1 MEGAGSGND
10 PLINLRE
17 YRQLAPWN
25 LRDLAA
31 LTGAILETA
40 GVRPINAAAAARP
53 SERTVRFYVTRQ
65 LVAPPEG
72 RGTAATYS
80 YRHLLQVLAIKL
92 RQMEGATLER
102 IAEELNVT
110 TGDVLER
117 RIAAA
122 LGPGLPPPNVL
133 PLAGDDAQPRGRA
146 GRVFRSWTE
155 PGGDERPETTA
166 TWHRISV
173 ADGVELHVRDDHPV
187 AATEDLKRQAS
198 HAVRLALSRLVPPR
212 HDGARTPP
220 GPHGANSR
228 EADGYQ

>member
-1 MEGAGSGND
+1 MEGAGSGHD

-17 YRQLAPWN
+17 YRQLAPWS
-25 LRDLAA
+25 LRDLTA
-31 LTGAILETA
+31 LTGAILEAA

-53 SERTVRFYVTRQ
+53 SERTVRFYVTRH

-102 IAEELNVT
+102 IAEELEVT

-122 LGPGLPPPNVL
+122 LGPGLPPPHVL
-133 PLAGDDAQPRGRA
+133 PLGHDESQPTGRA
-146 GRVFRSWTE
+146 GRVFRSRVEPDGTE
-155 PGGDERPETTA
+155 APVTA
-166 TWHRISV
+166 TWRRLLV
-173 ADGVELHVRDDHPV
+173 TDGVELHVRDDHPV
-187 AATEDLKRQAS
+187 AASAELERQVS
-198 HAVRLALSRLVPPR
+198 HAVRLALGRLVAPR
-212 HDGARTPP
+212 SESTETPP
-220 GPHGANSR
+220 GTNSPQT
-228 EADGYQ
+228 DGYH